1 MFQCSNCNI
10 ILFFHD
16 VKNKFEILHVF
27 INAYNLHYI
36 LLYIS
41 IDFFYSQL
49 YILLTVKKH
58 VNNIYILIHLRVN
71 NIYILIHLRFKK
83 IIQHAA
89 RFVE

>member
-1 MFQCSNCNI
+1 MMFQCSNCNI

-58 VNNIYILIHLRVN
+58 VNNIYILIHLR
-71 NIYILIHLRFKK
+71 FKK